1 MANSLLATD
10 SSHGASVDLS
20 SSKSR
25 HQASKFNCP
34 MEEVVESEHLHKAKF
49 VKSPPCSTLRPAS

>member
-25 HQASKFNCP
+25 HQASKF
-34 MEEVVESEHLHKAKF
+34 VRYYFRKRESKKLPYGGG
-49 VKSPPCSTLRPAS
+49 S

>member
-49 VKSPPCSTLRPAS
+49 VKSPPC